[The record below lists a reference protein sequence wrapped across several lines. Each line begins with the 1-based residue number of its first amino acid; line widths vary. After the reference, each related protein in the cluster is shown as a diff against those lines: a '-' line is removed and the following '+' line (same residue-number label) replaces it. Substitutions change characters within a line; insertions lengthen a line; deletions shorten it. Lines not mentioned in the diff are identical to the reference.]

1 MEQEKAAML
10 EELRKKQEEMAQ
22 VKNDEL
28 MKQMQKEMDKAR
40 IEFEEKLREQ
50 EE

>member
-1 MEQEKAAML
+1 MS
-10 EELRKKQEEMAQ
+10 Q

-40 IEFEEKLREQ
+40 LEYEEKLKEQ

>member
-1 MEQEKAAML
+1 MQQEKEAML
-10 EELRKKQEEMAQ
+10 EELRKKQDEMAK

-40 IEFEEKLREQ
+40 LEFEEKLRE
-50 EE
+50 

>member
-1 MEQEKAAML
+1 ML

-40 IEFEEKLREQ
+40 I
-50 EE
+50 